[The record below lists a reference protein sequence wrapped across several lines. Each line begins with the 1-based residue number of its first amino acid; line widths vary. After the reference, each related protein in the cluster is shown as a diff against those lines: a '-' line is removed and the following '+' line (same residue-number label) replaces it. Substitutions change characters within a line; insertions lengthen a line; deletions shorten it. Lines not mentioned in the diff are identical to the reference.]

1 MTLVNNLYNYKSP
14 MLFLLNK
21 ISTKLLLSETLP
33 TSEIVSLSKWSSLT
47 ILNEQE
53 YDSSSIPDKEGYY
66 LKSWTYIILMNNY

>member
-1 MTLVNNLYNYKSP
+1 

-66 LKSWTYIILMNNY
+66 LKS